1 VHCAA
6 SWRSRGA
13 ASILAAPEVAV
24 VGSIGESIS
33 LTAFDSKNS
42 TSNTFDVDVSSESTA
57 NYRMIFRTENLKMVA
72 GDYDVDITSKGISR
86 WSGKKAT
93 YYITTEQAF
102 FAIVIRGFFAIFF
115 FFDFLGCFI

>member
-1 VHCAA
+1 M
-6 SWRSRGA
+6 
-13 ASILAAPEVAV
+13 

-72 GDYDVDITSKGISR
+72 GDYDVEIIFPPCNGTMAVGNRSKGC
-86 WSGKKAT
+86 SGRAALGSH
-93 YYITTEQAF
+93 QA
-102 FAIVIRGFFAIFF
+102 
-115 FFDFLGCFI
+115 